1 MISGTLKIA
10 GIILAAGSSRRMGRV
25 KALLPWGDSLLLEKV
40 IDSASQS
47 RLDSVMVV
55 LGHEADVIK
64 EKIDFNGVR
73 VTVNSD
79 YETGQSSSLRA
90 SLCALDDDTDAAM
103 FLLGDQPFI
112 SVQVIDKLIRTFC
125 RHPSGLLIPTHGG
138 KRGNPVLVHKS
149 IFEMIH
155 KITGDTG
162 ARALFDSL
170 GGQITEIKVLD
181 PGILLDI
188 DTPADYQKLVPL
200 SGMSKSP
207 HF

>member
-1 MISGTLKIA
+1 MISGSLKIV

-25 KALLPWGDSLLLEKV
+25 KALLPWGDSLLLERV
-40 IDSASQS
+40 IDNASHS

-55 LGHEADVIK
+55 LGHEADIIM
-64 EKIDFNGVR
+64 ERIDFKGVR
-73 VTVNSD
+73 VIVNSD
-79 YETGQSSSLRA
+79 YNTGQSSSLRA
-90 SLCALDDDTDAAM
+90 SLCALGDDTDAAM

-112 SVQVIDKLIRTFC
+112 SVQIIDKLICTFC
-125 RHPSGLLIPTHGG
+125 RHPSGLLIPTHRG

-149 IFEMIH
+149 VFGMIQ

-170 GGQITEIKVLD
+170 SGQITEVEVLD

-200 SGMSKSP
+200 SGMAFP
-207 HF
+207 